1 MARTSVLPSGK
12 LDPRRLPALVFG
24 GLAAG
29 EDVVVGPSLG
39 EDAAAMRLGEVY
51 LVAASDPITGAEGP
65 IGRLLVHVNAND
77 VATMG
82 ARPQW
87 FLPVVLLP
95 ESASEDDLATIM
107 DQMSRAVEEV
117 GAVIV
122 GGHTEVTPGLDRPL
136 VSGCM
141 LGTTDHLITS
151 SGIRSGDALVLTK
164 GAAIE
169 GSCILATDRAA
180 EVEADVGLEL
190 AEEARGYADL
200 ISIVPEAQVAAREGC
215 TAMHD
220 VTEGGVLGALH
231 ELCSA
236 GGVGFSVERSR
247 IRISTATDAI
257 CDHFGI
263 DPLKTI
269 SSGSLLVSA
278 SPERAEA
285 IVTGIRALGVWADI
299 IGRAVDIDE
308 GTTMVDEEG
317 TALDAPFPPQDHLWT
332 VLDGD

>member
-1 MARTSVLPSGK
+1 M
-12 LDPRRLPALVFG
+12 FG
-24 GLAAG
+24 GLTEG
-29 EDVVVGPSLG
+29 EDVVIGPSLG
-39 EDAAAMRLGEVY
+39 EDAAAMRLGEGY

-95 ESASEDDLATIM
+95 EGASEDDLASIM
-107 DQMSRAVEEV
+107 DQMSQAAKEV

-141 LGTTDHLITS
+141 LGTTDSLVS
-151 SGIRSGDALVLTK
+151 SAGIRAGDALVLTK

-180 EVEADVGLEL
+180 EVETAVGREL
-190 AEEARGYADL
+190 AEEARRYTDL
-200 ISIVPEAQVAAREGC
+200 ISIVPEAQVAAKEKC

-236 GGVGFSVERSR
+236 GGVGFRIEVSR
-247 IRISTATDAI
+247 ILVSDATRAI
-257 CDHFGI
+257 CDHYSI

-278 SPERAEA
+278 SPERAET
-285 IVTGIRALGVWADI
+285 IVSGIRALGVWADI
-299 IGRAVDIDE
+299 IGYAVDLDE
-308 GTTMVDEEG
+308 GTTMIDEKG
-317 TALDAPFPPQDHLWT
+317 TAHEAPFPPQDHLWT
-332 VLDGD
+332 VLDGG